1 MLVDRTLASLLLGFA
16 ANVVSLKIL
25 LRLMQPKTQST
36 WTEATLGANDAE
48 QNLSLH
54 DEREAPE
61 SGRDGVSVN
70 EIGKTIYEYVYP
82 ALVHAHSNFPYFHA
96 HTQV

>member
-1 MLVDRTLASLLLGFA
+1 
-16 ANVVSLKIL
+16 
-25 LRLMQPKTQST
+25 MQPKTQST
-36 WTEATLGANDAE
+36 WTEATIGANDAE

-70 EIGKTIYEYVYP
+70 EIGKTVYEHIYP
-82 ALVHAHSNFPYFHA
+82 ALVHGALEVSLLPCAHAGINSL
-96 HTQV
+96 